1 MTTPAGYCARCGTHR
16 RSPVDRFC
24 RECGADVRLT
34 THDARSRFC
43 PECGTDRPVGVINC
57 SECGY
62 SFGLDQSEAEVEVRD
77 PSSLELSGYQTAQ
90 WMLLLLCLVT
100 AGLYLPIWMAL
111 TWSELQ
117 RVYRDV
123 RMYPVWHGLSMLIP
137 VYGWVRFYGHCVAIN
152 HAVEHRGGVS
162 MVRPRLATI
171 AVVAGSA
178 VGLVSAWTE
187 AGWFVLLWL
196 ASSALF
202 AAAIIHAQKGLN
214 YYRRTLSNEDTPVTV
229 RGWEWGLL
237 FFGFMF
243 IMFALFA
250 AIGEDL

>member
-34 THDARSRFC
+34 THDSRSRFC

-117 RVYRDV
+117 RLYRDV

-137 VYGWVRFYGHCVAIN
+137 VYGWLRFYGHCVAIN

-162 MVRPRLATI
+162 MVHPRLATAAI
-171 AVVAGSA
+171 VAGS
-178 VGLVSAWTE
+178 VTGLVSAWTE

-202 AAAIIHAQKGLN
+202 AAAITHAQKGLN